1 MKKATRA
8 YKVGFT
14 DGQKGKHNNTY
25 TEGQLGTSTTKKVSL
40 KEKHHE

>member
-14 DGQKGKHNNTY
+14 DGQKGKYTY
-25 TEGQLGTSTTKKVSL
+25 TEGSTRYIDY
-40 KEKHHE
+40 EKGFAEGEAS